1 MPRRVFSPRLLPTLF
16 AALGVSALTSLGF
29 WQIHRGAEKE
39 ALFRAFAQGEG
50 ATVPYARQ
58 HHDHRYQHVTLDGH
72 YDPDHQILLD
82 NMTHQGQVGYRVLTP
97 FILSEGTV
105 LVDRGWI
112 LAPPRRDQ
120 WPEVTVSSANRTV
133 KGRIDELPQA
143 AIVLEAS
150 DGQGWPRRLS
160 YPDQATVQRVLGT
173 TVEPSIILLDASNAD
188 GYTRDWR
195 PGGLPPER
203 HYGYAVQWFGL
214 AAALLAIYVVVNF
227 KRASQ
232 S

>member
-1 MPRRVFSPRLLPTLF
+1 
-16 AALGVSALTSLGF
+16 
-29 WQIHRGAEKE
+29 
-39 ALFRAFAQGEG
+39 
-50 ATVPYARQ
+50 
-58 HHDHRYQHVTLDGH
+58 
-72 YDPDHQILLD
+72 
-82 NMTHQGQVGYRVLTP
+82 MTHQGQVGYRVLTP